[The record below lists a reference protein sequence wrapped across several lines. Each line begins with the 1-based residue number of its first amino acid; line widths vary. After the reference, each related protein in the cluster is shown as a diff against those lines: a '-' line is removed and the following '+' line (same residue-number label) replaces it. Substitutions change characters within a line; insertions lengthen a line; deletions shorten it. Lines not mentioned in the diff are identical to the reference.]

1 MVSKG
6 SLERRSSQNNA
17 NFCHIVANLKMPMLK
32 NTTPTGDLTILNKP
46 LVQKAWKLITW
57 RWRLQLAMNVPFG
70 LLWVADKNNPSV
82 HAFDMKI
89 LAAIHAEW
97 LAPMMGIQ

>member
-1 MVSKG
+1 
-6 SLERRSSQNNA
+6 
-17 NFCHIVANLKMPMLK
+17 MPMLK
-32 NTTPTGDLTILNKP
+32 NTTLTGDLTILNKP
-46 LVQKAWKLITW
+46 IVQKAWKLITW